1 MKITRLIAVL
11 IVILMF
17 GIGIAHAGDISKG
30 KSLFNSTKLG
40 TNGKSCNSC
49 HADGGSIDGTK
60 SSYSILGSEQSNIED
75 AANFCIEMALSGKA
89 LEKNSDKMKD
99 LAAYLSTLKPKVV
112 TEAPGY

>member
-1 MKITRLIAVL
+1 MKITRSLALLAI
-11 IVILMF
+11 ILMF
-17 GIGIAHAGDISKG
+17 GAGTAHAGDISKG
-30 KSLFNSTKLG
+30 KSLFNSAKLG
-40 TNGKSCNSC
+40 TNGKSCSSC
-49 HADGGSIDGTK
+49 HPDGRNIDGSK

-89 LEKNSDKMKD
+89 LEKNSGKMKD